1 MFSKILIANRGEIAV
16 RIIRACKELGTR
28 TVAIYSEADRNS
40 LHVSLADEAICVG
53 GPKAEQSYLNI
64 PAIISAAEI
73 ADVDGIHPG
82 YGFLSQ
88 NAHFA
93 EICESC
99 NIVFIGP
106 PAQAIRLM
114 GDKIAAKDLMRKTGI
129 PIIPGSMA
137 AVRNKE
143 DALKTAR
150 RIQYPVIVKAAA
162 GGGGRGMRVC
172 HNDVRLISALMTC
185 QAEAE
190 ASFGNGDVFVE
201 KYLQEPRHIEFQI
214 LADRSGHTIPLGER
228 DCTIQRRHQKLIE
241 ESPSPAVDAK
251 LRRKMGELAVRA
263 AKAASYSSVGTV
275 EFLLDKDGAF
285 YFIEMNTRIQVEH
298 PVTEM
303 VTGLDLIK
311 EQIRVAAGEP
321 LGIRQDDV
329 SLKGWAIECRINAE
343 DPSNGFAPCP
353 GRITTFHA
361 PGGPGVRL
369 DTHVFS
375 GYDVPSY
382 YDSLLAKLITV
393 GDTRQNAIRIM
404 QRALDEFLIE
414 PIRTTIPLHKQIFSD
429 PTFWRGQIAT
439 DYLDRQLQLTEA
451 E

>member
-16 RIIRACKELGTR
+16 RVIRACKEMGIR

-40 LHVSLADEAICVG
+40 LHVRLADEAICVG
-53 GPKAEQSYLNI
+53 GPKPEQSYLNI
-64 PAIISAAEI
+64 PAIVSAAEI
-73 ADVDGIHPG
+73 TDVDGIHPG

-99 NIVFIGP
+99 NITFIGP
-106 PAQAIRLM
+106 TAACIRLM
-114 GDKIAAKDLMRKTGI
+114 GDKLAAKDLMRKTGI

-137 AVRNKE
+137 AIRNKE

-190 ASFGNGDVFVE
+190 ASFGNSDVFVE

-214 LADRSGHTIPLGER
+214 LGDKQGHVLHLGER

-241 ESPSPAVDAK
+241 ESPSPAVDPK

-263 AKAASYSSVGTV
+263 AKAASYTSAGTI
-275 EFLLDKDGAF
+275 EFLLDKDGSF

-303 VTGLDLIK
+303 VTGIDLIK
-311 EQIRVAAGEP
+311 EQIRIAAGET
-321 LGIRQDDV
+321 LSVKQDDV
-329 SLKGWAIECRINAE
+329 TLRGWAIECRVNAE
-343 DPSNGFAPCP
+343 DPTNGFAPSP
-353 GRITTFHA
+353 GRISVYHE
-361 PGGPGVRL
+361 PGGRGVRV

-375 GYDVPSY
+375 GYDVPPY

-393 GDTRQNAIRIM
+393 GETRQEAIRVM
-404 QRALDEFLIE
+404 QRALDEYFIE

-429 PTFWRGQIAT
+429 PTFWRGQITT
-439 DYLDRQLQLTEA
+439 DYIDRQFGESK
-451 E
+451 